1 MRDDVTIPSPPWV
14 ERPGL
19 ELDLSQPVS
28 QFAARLPPEA
38 LAAGRLLLD
47 AILPTIPRA
56 ARLVADWV
64 RLRTAWRFQ
73 REAVGIARLIGV
85 NWRDI
90 VLANVCYDLLLATL
104 GCSTVVLPTPSG
116 PVLARNMDW
125 WPEEA
130 LARTS
135 YLIRCSRAGTF
146 HFAHAGFPGCL
157 GVVTGLSARG
167 FAVALNAVIC
177 TEGRRWLG
185 YPVLLH
191 LRRVMEDARDF
202 DHALRMLSR
211 QRLAAPALFTLAGSR
226 NEQRVVIERTPRR
239 HALRW
244 PHGDEPLLATN
255 DYRLLTD
262 AQGHSPAD
270 ELLRTACPRYERLG
284 LLMAKH
290 RSEQEVTDPALL
302 YALSD
307 PGVIQEITAQ
317 HVIMRPRTGE
327 MHLFVP
333 RYLLGE
339 GASGFDLNSAARPT
353 SGG

>member
-1 MRDDVTIPSPPWV
+1 MSDGVTTPSPPWA
-14 ERPGL
+14 ERPR
-19 ELDLSQPVS
+19 LDLDLGRPVREH
-28 QFAARLPPEA
+28 AAALPPNA
-38 LAAGRLLLD
+38 LADGRRLLV
-47 AILPTIPRA
+47 AILPTIPRS

-73 REAVGIARLIGV
+73 REAVHMARLI
-85 NWRDI
+85 NMSWRDV
-90 VLANVCYDLLLATL
+90 VLANVSYDLLLATL

-125 WPEEA
+125 WPESV
-130 LARTS
+130 LAQTS

-146 HFAHAGFPGCL
+146 RFAHAGFPGGI

-191 LRRVMEDARDF
+191 LRRVVEDAGDF
-202 DHALRMLSR
+202 DDALRMLSR
-211 QRLAAPALFTLAGSR
+211 QRLAAPALFTLAGSH

-244 PHGDEPLLATN
+244 PRRDEPLLTTN
-255 DYRLLTD
+255 DYRILTD
-262 AQGHSPAD
+262 AQGQAPGD
-270 ELLRTACPRYERLG
+270 VLLRTACPRYERLG

-290 RSEQEVTDPALL
+290 RPDEEVADAALL

-307 PGVIQEITAQ
+307 LGVIQEITAQ
-317 HVIMRPRTGE
+317 HVIMRPRTGQ
-327 MHLFVP
+327 MRLFVP
-333 RYLLGE
+333 RRLLADGTPR
-339 GASGFDLNSAARPT
+339 ARPD
-353 SGG
+353 SCVQ

>member
-1 MRDDVTIPSPPWV
+1 MRDGVASPAPPWV

-19 ELDLSQPVS
+19 DFDLGRPVS
-28 QFAARLPPEA
+28 QLADLPPDA
-38 LAAGRLLLD
+38 LAAGRQLLD
-47 AILPTIPRA
+47 AILPTIPRS

-73 REAVGIARLIGV
+73 REARGIGRLIGV
-85 NWRDI
+85 SWRDI

-104 GCSTVVLPTPSG
+104 GCSTVVLRTPSG

-125 WPEEA
+125 WPEDI
-130 LARTS
+130 LAQTS
-135 YLIRCSRAGTF
+135 YLIRCSRASSF
-146 HFAHAGFPGCL
+146 CFAHAGFPGCI
-157 GVVTGLSARG
+157 GVVTGISARG
-167 FAVALNAVIC
+167 FGVALNAVLC

-202 DHALRMLSR
+202 DDALRMLSR

-226 NEQRVVIERTPRR
+226 NDQRVVIERTPRR
-239 HALRW
+239 YALRW
-244 PHGDEPLLATN
+244 PQGDEPLLATN

-262 AQGHSPAD
+262 AQGHAPGD
-270 ELLRTACPRYERLG
+270 VLLATACPRYERLG
-284 LLMAKH
+284 LLLAKH
-290 RSEQEVTDPALL
+290 RPEQEVTDAALL

-317 HVIMRPRTGE
+317 HVVMRPRTGQ
-327 MHLFVP
+327 MRLFVP
-333 RYLLGE
+333 RQLLGR
-339 GASGFDLNSAARPT
+339 RP
-353 SGG
+353 GGLLVH

>member
-1 MRDDVTIPSPPWV
+1 MSDGAAAPAPPWA
-14 ERPGL
+14 ERPAL
-19 ELDLSQPVS
+19 DFDLSRPVS
-28 QFAARLPPEA
+28 QLAATLPPDA
-38 LAAGRLLLD
+38 LAAGERLLR

-56 ARLVADWV
+56 ARLAADWA

-73 REAVGIARLIGV
+73 REAVGMARLS
-85 NWRDI
+85 NASWRDI
-90 VLANVCYDLLLATL
+90 VLANICYDLLLATL

-125 WPEEA
+125 WPEDA
-130 LARTS
+130 LARAS

-146 HFAHAGFPGCL
+146 QFAHAGFPGCI
-157 GVVTGLSARG
+157 GTVTGLSARG
-167 FAVALNAVIC
+167 FAVVLNAVIC

-191 LRRVMEDARDF
+191 LRRVLEDARDF
-202 DHALRMLSR
+202 EDALRMLSR

-244 PHGDEPLLATN
+244 PRGGEPLLATN

-262 AQGHSPAD
+262 AQGHAPGD
-270 ELLRTACPRYERLG
+270 VLLRTACPRYQRLG
-284 LLMAKH
+284 QLVAKH
-290 RSEQEVTDPALL
+290 RPEQDVTDAELL

-327 MHLFVP
+327 VRLFVP
-333 RYLLGE
+333 RQLLANGTE
-339 GASGFDLNSAARPT
+339 
-353 SGG
+353 